1 MNTIDFR
8 QHRARF
14 AAELSGGIAVLC
26 AYDAMQQSADMAALF
41 VQESCFWWLT
51 GIEQPGWKVII
62 NGTRNHTTLV
72 RPARSDVQ
80 LIFDG
85 DVSDE
90 TALALSGADE
100 IIEARDFERYL
111 RDLAKKHPLV
121 HSVYDKTAHE
131 FVLNP
136 AQRNLH
142 DTLTRIFP
150 SVDDI
155 GKQIHELR
163 AIKSD
168 EEITAIKKAIALTAK
183 AFTKVRSQ
191 LDTYKHEY
199 EIEADFTH
207 AFRYA
212 NATHA
217 YEPIVAAG
225 AHAVT
230 LHYTKN
236 SGSVGKRDM
245 VLIDVGARVDGYCAD
260 ITRTY
265 ALNPTK
271 RQQVVHAAVER
282 AQQRI
287 IKLLGPD
294 VGVNEYLHD
303 VDEIMKDALEE
314 VGLLTDRTDEK
325 TYRRYFPHA
334 IGHGLG
340 IDVHDSLGAPRYFRP
355 GMVLTVE
362 PGIYIPEE
370 GIGVRIEDDILIT
383 ANGVENLSRQLTTAL

>member
-1 MNTIDFR
+1 MPIPDSCN
-8 QHRARF
+8 HRSNLAL
-14 AAELSGGIAVLC
+14 ELQGGLSVLS
-26 AYDAMQQSADMAALF
+26 AYDAVQLTADTASPF

-51 GIEQPGWKVII
+51 GIEEPGWKVII
-62 NGTRNHTTLV
+62 DGARKHTTLV
-72 RPARSDVQ
+72 RPERSETQRIFEGESDDEGILAR
-80 LIFDG
+80 
-85 DVSDE
+85 
-90 TALALSGADE
+90 SGADE
-100 IIEARDFERYL
+100 IIEMREFEQRL
-111 RDLAKKHPLV
+111 RQLAKHHPLV
-121 HSVYDKTAHE
+121 HTVYDKTPHE

-150 SVDDI
+150 SVEDI

-168 EEITAIKKAIALTAK
+168 EEIAAIKKAIALTLG
-183 AFTKVRSQ
+183 AFAKVRSQ

-199 EIEADFTH
+199 EIEADFTQS
-207 AFRYA
+207 FRRA

-217 YEPIVAAG
+217 YEPIVATG

-230 LHYTKN
+230 LHYAKN
-236 SGSVGKRDM
+236 SARVGQRDM

-271 RQQVVHAAVER
+271 RQQAVHAAVER

-383 ANGVENLSRQLTTAL
+383 ADGAENLSRRLPTSL